1 MGNVGAGQYEPTDS
15 NSDYSVAAFIVG
27 QLLSLVDTMKVVQV
41 VAVHPGAGTP
51 PVAGT
56 VDVQILVAQ
65 LDGAGNAV
73 PQGVVYGLPY
83 LRLGGG
89 KWAVIVDPAVNDIG
103 LAIASDRDISS
114 LKAAAAAGNSP
125 MVNPGSYRQYDVSDG
140 VYLGTVLST
149 PVPAATLWLK
159 PDGTLNVTDAL
170 GNVLQTSASGFALT
184 GNLKITGSVTATG
197 DVVADSGAGFV
208 SLVSHLTSGVT
219 TGGGVSGAPVAG
231 T

>member
-15 NSDYSVAAFIVG
+15 NSDYSVTAFIVQ
-27 QLLSLVDTMKVVQV
+27 QLLALVDTMKVVQV

-89 KWAVIVDPAVNDIG
+89 NWAVIVDPAVSDIG
-103 LAIASDRDISS
+103 LAIAADRDISS
-114 LKAAAAAGNSP
+114 LKSAVAAGGSP
-125 MVNPGSYRQYDVSDG
+125 MVNPGSYRKYDVSDG
-140 VYLGTVLST
+140 VYLGTIMNT
-149 PVPAATLWLK
+149 PVPAATFWLK
-159 PDGTLNVTDAL
+159 PDGTLNVTDVL
-170 GNVLQTSASGFALT
+170 GNVLKTSASGFSLS
-184 GNLKITGSVTATG
+184 GNLAVTGSITATAGVTAG
-197 DVVADSGAGFV
+197 FGGADQV
-208 SLVSHLTSGVT
+208 GVQT
-219 TGGGVSGAPVAG
+219 HTHPANGSPPTPG

>member
-1 MGNVGAGQYEPTDS
+1 MANVGAGQLFPTDS

-56 VDVQILVAQ
+56 VDVQILIAQ

-73 PQGVVYGLPY
+73 PQDVVYGLPY

-89 KWAVIVDPAVNDIG
+89 KWAVIVDPAINDIG

-114 LKAAAAAGNSP
+114 LKAAAAAGNSL
-125 MVNPGSYRQYDVSDG
+125 MVNPGSYREYDVSDG

-149 PVPAATLWLK
+149 PVPAATFWLK
-159 PDGTLNVTDAL
+159 PDGTLNITDAK
-170 GNVLQTSASGFALT
+170 GNVLSTSASGFSLT
-184 GNLKITGSVTATG
+184 GNLAVTGSITATANVTAG
-197 DVVADSGAGFV
+197 LGGADQVGLQTHTHPANGSPP
-208 SLVSHLTSGVT
+208 T
-219 TGGGVSGAPVAG
+219 PG